1 MKKLLLIATGGP
13 IASETGEEGLK
24 PGLGAQALLAHV
36 PRLESLYSV
45 DAVQPLSLD
54 STNMRPENWVCIAE
68 CIREHYDAYDGF
80 VISHGTDTM
89 AYTAAALSYLVMH
102 SPKPI
107 ILTGA
112 QRSIVTEDTDART
125 NLYDAFCY
133 ASDAAS
139 HGVSIVFDG
148 HVITGTRARKVRT
161 KSRNAFESVDYP
173 PVALV
178 RDGRVLRYI
187 REDRPNEPTFY
198 REMDP
203 RVAVV
208 KLTPG
213 LPWQAVN
220 ALRGC
225 VDALVVESFGV
236 GGLPSSDGGALL
248 KEIRG
253 WREAGKVVALT
264 TQVPYEGSDLA
275 LYEVGRRA
283 LTEGGVIEAYTMT
296 PETAVVKLMWILA
309 RERNV
314 EAVRRRFY
322 EPVAHDLLTLKTP
335 EIG

>member
-1 MKKLLLIATGGP
+1 MKKLLLIATGGT

-178 RDGRVLRYI
+178 RDGRVH
-187 REDRPNEPTFY
+187 
-198 REMDP
+198 
-203 RVAVV
+203 
-208 KLTPG
+208 
-213 LPWQAVN
+213 
-220 ALRGC
+220 
-225 VDALVVESFGV
+225 ALVVESFGV

-322 EPVAHDLLTLKTP
+322 EPVAHDLLTLKNP

>member
-1 MKKLLLIATGGP
+1 
-13 IASETGEEGLK
+13 
-24 PGLGAQALLAHV
+24 
-36 PRLESLYSV
+36 
-45 DAVQPLSLD
+45 
-54 STNMRPENWVCIAE
+54 
-68 CIREHYDAYDGF
+68 
-80 VISHGTDTM
+80 
-89 AYTAAALSYLVMH
+89 MH

-198 REMDP
+198 HEMDP

>member
-1 MKKLLLIATGGP
+1 MKKLLLIATGGT

-139 HGVSIVFDG
+139 H
-148 HVITGTRARKVRT
+148 GTRARKVRT

-296 PETAVVKLMWILA
+296 PETAVVKLM
-309 RERNV
+309 
-314 EAVRRRFY
+314 
-322 EPVAHDLLTLKTP
+322 LTP
-335 EIG
+335 DIG

>member
-1 MKKLLLIATGGP
+1 MKKLLLIATGGT

-178 RDGRVLRYI
+178 RDGRVLR
-187 REDRPNEPTFY
+187 
-198 REMDP
+198 
-203 RVAVV
+203 
-208 KLTPG
+208 
-213 LPWQAVN
+213 
-220 ALRGC
+220 
-225 VDALVVESFGV
+225 
-236 GGLPSSDGGALL
+236 
-248 KEIRG
+248 
-253 WREAGKVVALT
+253 
-264 TQVPYEGSDLA
+264 
-275 LYEVGRRA
+275 
-283 LTEGGVIEAYTMT
+283 
-296 PETAVVKLMWILA
+296 
-309 RERNV
+309 
-314 EAVRRRFY
+314 
-322 EPVAHDLLTLKTP
+322 
-335 EIG
+335 